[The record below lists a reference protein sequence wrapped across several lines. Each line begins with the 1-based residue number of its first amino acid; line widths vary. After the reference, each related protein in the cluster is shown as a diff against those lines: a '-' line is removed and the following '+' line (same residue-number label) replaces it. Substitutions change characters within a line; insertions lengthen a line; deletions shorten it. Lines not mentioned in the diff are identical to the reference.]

1 MGGHRPRRRPRP
13 LRHTRSL
20 PNGDHVTDE
29 PIRPEDDEPGDD
41 PFSALPPELR
51 AMFDQLG
58 GMEGL
63 GAMFGQLGA
72 GGGLGGAG
80 GLGGLGAQLSSLF
93 GGAAAG
99 PVDWT
104 LATRV
109 ALQLAADGDRGPTG
123 EEEDRAREALRLAE
137 HWLDGT
143 PLPAPPDAGRLVV
156 ASRQTWVNAA
166 VTALR
171 PLVEPVAKASTD
183 AMVTLAQEELGQL
196 GEAGEGGLPGLEG
209 LPPELMQLVSSL
221 GGGDLAGML
230 RPAGAALM
238 GMQAGQVIGQLS
250 RQLLGQYDLGI
261 PTAPRSEA
269 YRLAVNVADV
279 FEGWDLDPTEVA
291 VVLALSEA
299 AHRRLF
305 HAVPWLEAHVQSLVT
320 RFAAGTTVD
329 AQRMRELSEELLLG
343 VDPEDPESL
352 QEAMARAARFEL
364 EPTPDQRRV
373 LERLQAVVCLV
384 GAWARHEAARAAEG
398 RLPALDRIEEVLRR
412 RRATRGD
419 GEELLASP
427 LGLDLKPDDETVG
440 ERFVAAI
447 EDALGPAGL
456 HRALAHPENLPDAAE
471 LADPASW
478 LARTSLE
485 DLDVPDDASELFA
498 GLGDAPVEGSAEE
511 RAHEHDQD
519 GDADGPDGDAQP
531 PTG

>member
-1 MGGHRPRRRPRP
+1 VSDDPI
-13 LRHTRSL
+13 L
-20 PNGDHVTDE
+20 PG
-29 PIRPEDDEPGDD
+29 DDEPGDD
-41 PFSALPPELR
+41 PFAGLPPELR

-58 GMEGL
+58 GAQGL
-63 GAMFGQLGA
+63 GAMFGQLSS
-72 GGGLGGAG
+72 AG
-80 GLGGLGAQLSSLF
+80 GLGGLGAQLSSML
-93 GGAAAG
+93 GGAPSG

-109 ALQLAADGDRGPTG
+109 ALQLAADDDRGPTD
-123 EEEDRAREALRLAE
+123 EEEERAREALQLAE
-137 HWLDGT
+137 HWLDAT

-156 ASRQTWVNAA
+156 GSRQTWVNAA

-196 GEAGEGGLPGLEG
+196 GEAGEGGIPGLEG
-209 LPPELMQLVSSL
+209 LPPELLQLVSSL

-238 GMQAGQVIGQLS
+238 GMQAGQVIGQLA

-269 YRLAVNVADV
+269 YHLAVNVGEV

-291 VVLALSEA
+291 VTIALTEA

-320 RFAAGTTVD
+320 RFASGTTVD

-343 VDPEDPESL
+343 VDPEDPDSL
-352 QEAMARAARFEL
+352 QQAMERAARFEL

-398 RLPALDRIEEVLRR
+398 RLPSLGRIEEVLRR

-419 GEELLASP
+419 GEELLASL

-440 ERFVAAI
+440 ERFVVAV
-447 EDALGPAGL
+447 EEALGPAGL

-478 LARTSLE
+478 LERTSTDE
-485 DLDVPDDASELFA
+485 LDVPDDASELF
-498 GLGDAPVEGSAEE
+498 GDLGEAPLEGTAEE
-511 RAHEHDQD
+511 RAHEHDR
-519 GDADGPDGDAQP
+519 DADEHDEGGPGEDEGDGGAAA
-531 PTG
+531 G